1 MRRMPLGALQ
11 EREFRLFFTG
21 QLVSLLGDAVT
32 PFALAWAVLDLTGSA
47 RDLGFV
53 LAAKIAPLVVFLL
66 AGGVFADRLPRRAV
80 MLTADVAR
88 MAVQAAT
95 AALLLSHTA
104 RIWELV
110 VLQALAGTGTAFFN
124 PASTG
129 LTPMIVSAG
138 RLQEANALRGMSMA
152 STQFAGPAVAGILIV
167 TVGPGYALAI
177 DAASFGVS
185 AFYLARLHLPPH
197 VGLPPQSFGRDLL
210 DGWREFTART
220 WVWLTVVSVSLA
232 NMMGSVWLVLAAVW
246 IKNGHGGAGAWT
258 VILVVSAIGALVAGA
273 TALRL
278 KPRRPLLLGSI
289 AVIPNAAEIIVL
301 ALKLPWQVL
310 VVTALVTGFGNMLFN
325 TLWETTLQQH
335 IPPASLS
342 RVSAYD
348 WFGSLFCDPIGLAL
362 AGVVAAA
369 IGMSRTLW
377 IAAAVILV
385 AIGAMLAAPSVRH
398 LQRLDEPQLEQVH

>member
-1 MRRMPLGALQ
+1 
-11 EREFRLFFTG
+11 
-21 QLVSLLGDAVT
+21 
-32 PFALAWAVLDLTGSA
+32 
-47 RDLGFV
+47 
-53 LAAKIAPLVVFLL
+53 
-66 AGGVFADRLPRRAV
+66 
-80 MLTADVAR
+80 

-104 RIWELV
+104 RIWELI
-110 VLQALAGTGTAFFN
+110 VLQAFAGAGTAFFN

-152 STQFAGPAVAGILIV
+152 STQFAGPALAGILIV

-185 AFYLARLHLPPH
+185 AFYLARLHLPRH

-258 VILVVSAIGALVAGA
+258 VILVVSAIGALAAGA

-289 AVIPNAAEIIVL
+289 VVVPNAAPVIVL
-301 ALKLPWQVL
+301 ALQLPWQTL

-348 WFGSLFCDPIGLAL
+348 WFGSLFCDPLGLAL

-377 IAAAVILV
+377 IAAAVVLV
-385 AIGAMLAAPSVRH
+385 AVAAMLAAPSVRH
-398 LQRLDEPQLEQVH
+398 LQRLDEPQLEPGGQQSVAD